1 MVKVDT
7 KSKIV
12 KLPLLK
18 KKIAQLRRRGNT
30 IAFTNGCFDILHY
43 GHVRY
48 LEQAKAGGRRVLVV
62 GLNSDRSIRKIKGPN
77 RPIVQETG
85 RAAVLAGLA
94 SVDYVTLFDED
105 TPAELIAAIQPDILI
120 KGADWKRKGAV
131 GSDVVRA
138 KGGKVQ
144 FIRYIPGYSTTDL
157 IKRMTRSAKTK
168 RS

>member
-1 MVKVDT
+1 MLKVDT

-12 KLPLLK
+12 TLPLLK
-18 KKIAQLRRRGNT
+18 KKIARLRRRGKT
-30 IAFTNGCFDILHY
+30 IAFTNGCFDLLHY

-48 LEQAKAGGRRVLVV
+48 LEQAKEGGRRVLVV
-62 GLNSDRSIRKIKGPN
+62 GLNSDRSVRKIKGPN
-77 RPIVQETG
+77 RPIVKETG

-94 SVDYVTLFDED
+94 SVDYITLFDED
-105 TPAELIAAIQPDILI
+105 TPAKLIEAIQPDILI

>member
-1 MVKVDT
+1 MDT

-12 KLPLLK
+12 TLPLLK
-18 KKIAQLRRRGNT
+18 KKIARLRRRGHT
-30 IAFTNGCFDILHY
+30 IAFTNGCFDLLHY

-48 LEQAKAGGRRVLVV
+48 LEQAKEGGRRVLVV
-62 GLNSDRSIRKIKGPN
+62 GLNSDRSVRKIKGPG
-77 RPIVQETG
+77 RPIVKEAG

-94 SVDYVTLFDED
+94 SVDYVMLFDED
-105 TPAELIAAIQPDILI
+105 TPARLIEAVQPDILI

-131 GSDVVRA
+131 GSDMVRA
-138 KGGKVQ
+138 KGGRVQ
-144 FIRYIPGYSTTDL
+144 FIRYIPGYSTSDM

>member
-1 MVKVDT
+1 M
-7 KSKIV
+7 
-12 KLPLLK
+12 LK
-18 KKIAQLRRRGNT
+18 RKIAQLRGQGYT

-48 LEQAKAGGRRVLVV
+48 LEQAKEGGRRILVV
-62 GLNSDRSIRKIKGPN
+62 GLNSDRSIRKIKGPS
-77 RPIVQETG
+77 RPIVKETG

-94 SVDYVTLFDED
+94 SVDYITLFDED
-105 TPAELIAAIQPDILI
+105 TPVKLIEAVKPDILI

-138 KGGKVQ
+138 NGGKVQ
-144 FIRYIPGYSTTDL
+144 FIKYIPGYSTTDM

-168 RS
+168 RT

>member
-1 MVKVDT
+1 M
-7 KSKIV
+7 
-12 KLPLLK
+12 
-18 KKIAQLRRRGNT
+18 
-30 IAFTNGCFDILHY
+30 
-43 GHVRY
+43 
-48 LEQAKAGGRRVLVV
+48 VV
-62 GLNSDRSIRKIKGPN
+62 GLNSDRSVRSIKGPS
-77 RPIVQETG
+77 RPIVKEAG

-105 TPAELIAAIQPDILI
+105 TPAKLIEAVKPDILV

-138 KGGKVQ
+138 TGGKVE